1 MVEYDIPFVCLI
13 FTILI
18 CYIFFPKKKIELTE
32 NIYYKNILIF
42 TLFVN
47 STNFISHYMASI
59 FEHDGVIPFWFANLF
74 ACINKL
80 GSCFILY
87 ITINI
92 MSYMLYITYPK
103 FRKNHKIA
111 QVINIIYGIIASIF
125 ILILKFNVFNVEGVT
140 SGNGSSVTLT
150 YLLVFINLF
159 VAALVAILNINKHDK
174 RYKSIYIM
182 IPILI
187 LLAAFV
193 MLHPQFNIY
202 DLILSLFCYVM
213 YFTIENPDIK
223 MINELELAKNTAEKA
238 NRAKSDFLSS
248 MSHEIRTP
256 LNAIVGFSEDI
267 CDNLDGASNIVKEDA
282 GYIQDA
288 SKTLLEIV
296 GNILDISKIETNKME
311 VVEAPYNFKEEVTS
325 LARIDATRL
334 GEKPINFKVSIA
346 EDIPYELIGDKG
358 KVKEIVNNLL
368 TNAIK
373 YTEKG
378 EIILTCK
385 CINKGDISN
394 IIITVS
400 DTGRGI
406 KKENI
411 ERLFTKF
418 DRLDVERN
426 TTVEGTGLGLAITK
440 QLVEMMGGRIN
451 VQSEFGKGSIF
462 MVTIPQ
468 KINTIENIDNIK
480 TITRDGEIEFGCK
493 KILIVDDNKLNIKV
507 AERALSDFN
516 FEIDEAQ
523 NGKDAIEKVKNKKYD
538 LILMDIMMPVMSGE
552 KALEELKK
560 DPKFTTPVIAL
571 TADALAGAEK
581 IYKGKG
587 FTDYLSKPF
596 SKEDIKKKLEI
607 IFKDSVKKKSEVVEI
622 M

>member
-1 MVEYDIPFVCLI
+1 MNGIWLPGAALIIAVFLDILYFSKKNVKNEETKLYSRLI
-13 FTILI
+13 IFNTAYSFLGILGYVYAMLGGDL
-18 CYIFFPKKKIELTE
+18 YILGVMQSFYLVMMDIMIFYMLIYSLELIKLDDKLFKKL
-32 NIYYKNILIF
+32 NLLFLIF
-42 TLFVN
+42 TLIVVF
-47 STNFISHYMASI
+47 FI
-59 FEHDGVIPFWFANLF
+59 FLLP
-74 ACINKL
+74 INTIVK
-80 GSCFILY
+80 GETIDVGGPAYYVAMIEVVLY
-87 ITINI
+87 VP
-92 MSYMLYITYPK
+92 L
-103 FRKNHKIA
+103 
-111 QVINIIYGIIASIF
+111 
-125 ILILKFNVFNVEGVT
+125 ILITCIYYAFKDNFKLKKLIPNIVLLLMFIFGLLLRKYYPEVITETFVF
-140 SGNGSSVTLT
+140 SFYFL
-150 YLLVFINLF
+150 
-159 VAALVAILNINKHDK
+159 
-174 RYKSIYIM
+174 
-182 IPILI
+182 
-187 LLAAFV
+187 
-193 MLHPQFNIY
+193 
-202 DLILSLFCYVM
+202 VM
-213 YFTIENPDIK
+213 YHTIENPDIK

-607 IFKDSVKKKSEVVEI
+607 IFKDSVKKKSEVVE
-622 M
+622 MK

>member
-1 MVEYDIPFVCLI
+1 MLGGDLYILGVMQSFYLVMMDIMIFYMLI
-13 FTILI
+13 YSLELIKLDDKLFKKLNIL
-18 CYIFFPKKKIELTE
+18 F
-32 NIYYKNILIF
+32 LIF
-42 TLFVN
+42 TLIVVF
-47 STNFISHYMASI
+47 FI
-59 FEHDGVIPFWFANLF
+59 FLLP
-74 ACINKL
+74 INTIVK
-80 GSCFILY
+80 GETIDVGGPAYYVAMIEVVLY
-87 ITINI
+87 VP
-92 MSYMLYITYPK
+92 L
-103 FRKNHKIA
+103 
-111 QVINIIYGIIASIF
+111 
-125 ILILKFNVFNVEGVT
+125 ILITCIYYAFKDNFKLKKLIPNIVLLLMFIFGLLLRKYYPEVITETFVF
-140 SGNGSSVTLT
+140 SFYFL
-150 YLLVFINLF
+150 
-159 VAALVAILNINKHDK
+159 
-174 RYKSIYIM
+174 
-182 IPILI
+182 
-187 LLAAFV
+187 
-193 MLHPQFNIY
+193 
-202 DLILSLFCYVM
+202 VM
-213 YFTIENPDIK
+213 YHTIENPDIK